1 MLRTDIVLLKP
12 TPEQEKDLFRLA
24 KQSSLLW
31 NQANYERRQAFFKRQ
46 KMPSYVKQCNALKH
60 SEHFKAIGTG
70 KGQAILSKLDES
82 WRSFWELKKMR
93 AQGRLPQHIVKV
105 SPPKYWKDR
114 DTNQTE
120 IKMFCIRN
128 DCYRIDAQKQQIR
141 IMKGM
146 RIDYA
151 AHRIR
156 EGKYGRLEVR
166 YDELSNRWYAH
177 IPVEIKSTKVNHP
190 TIKKRYG
197 SIDLGICNIA
207 AVYVQ
212 NEQPVIY
219 SGRAVLSDWIYHTK
233 KIAKL
238 QSQLQQGQHTSTR
251 IEKLFRT
258 RKRRFRH
265 AVNAMLR
272 DLFERLSTVQ
282 VTHLVVGDLNGIRDG
297 NNLGRQTNQKLHN
310 FWSHNY
316 IMKRVKKLGEEFGI
330 EIVEQSE
337 RGTSKTCCMCGQQH
351 NGRIHRGLHV
361 CHESHTSTNADVSGA
376 YNLYNVAVNRTFVP
390 EHTRIES
397 SGSRHLAMPL
407 MLRWEYHQW
416 H

>member
-12 TPEQEKDLFRLA
+12 TLEQEKELFRLA
-24 KQSSLLW
+24 TESSLLW
-31 NQANYERRQAFFKRQ
+31 NQANYERRQALFKHAKR
-46 KMPSYVKQCNALKH
+46 PSYVKQCNTLKH

-70 KGQAILSKLDES
+70 KGQAILSKLHES
-82 WRSFWELKKMR
+82 WQSFSELKKMQK
-93 AQGRLPQHIVKV
+93 QGRLPAFIQKV
-105 SPPKYWKDR
+105 GLPKYWKDR
-114 DTNQTE
+114 KTNQTE
-120 IKMFCIRN
+120 IRMFCIRN
-128 DCYRIDAQKQQIR
+128 DCYRIDSNKQQIR

-146 RIDYA
+146 RIDYS

-177 IPVEIKSTKVNHP
+177 IPVEITKEKSVNPTK
-190 TIKKRYG
+190 KYG

-207 AVYVQ
+207 ALYVP
-212 NEQPVIY
+212 NEQPLIY
-219 SGRAVLSDWIYHTK
+219 SGRAVLSDWIYRTK
-233 KIAKL
+233 KIAGL
-238 QSQLQQGQHTSTR
+238 QSQLPQKQYTSTR

-265 AVNAMLR
+265 AIDALLR
-272 DLFERLSTVQ
+272 NLFERLKTKQ

-297 NNLGRQTNQKLHN
+297 NDLGKQTNQKIHN

-316 IMKRVKKLGEEFGI
+316 IMQRIKELGEEYGV
-330 EIVEQSE
+330 EIVKQSE
-337 RGTSKTCCMCGQQH
+337 RGTSKTCCICGQRH
-351 NGRIHRGLHV
+351 NGRIHRGLHYCKENNAV
-361 CHESHTSTNADVSGA
+361 VNADVSGA
-376 YNLYNVAVNRTFVP
+376 CNLYNVAVHSSLRSELTKL
-390 EHTRIES
+390 ES
-397 SGSRHLAMPL
+397 SGIRALAGPL

>member
-12 TPEQEKDLFRLA
+12 TSEQEKRLFLLA
-24 KQSSLLW
+24 TESSLLW
-31 NQANYERRQAFFKRQ
+31 NQANYERRQAFFKHE
-46 KMPSYVKQCNALKH
+46 KMPSYAKQCNTLKH
-60 SEHFKAIGTG
+60 SEHFKALGTG
-70 KGQAILSKLDES
+70 KGQAILSKLHES
-82 WRSFWELKKMR
+82 WQSFWQLKKMQK
-93 AQGRLPQHIVKV
+93 QGLLPQHIVKV
-105 SPPKYWKDR
+105 GPPKYWKNR
-114 DTNQTE
+114 KTRETE

-128 DCYRIDAQKQQIR
+128 DCYRIDTKKQQIR

-177 IPVEIKSTKVNHP
+177 IPVEIKNKRQVNPTK
-190 TIKKRYG
+190 KYG

-207 AVYVQ
+207 AVYVP
-212 NEQPVIY
+212 NERPLVY
-219 SGRAVLSDWIYHTK
+219 SGRAVLSDWTYHTK
-233 KIAKL
+233 KIAEL
-238 QSQLQQGQHTSTR
+238 QSQLKEKQYTSTR
-251 IEKLFRT
+251 IGKLFRT

-265 AVNAMLR
+265 AINALLR
-272 DLFERLSTVQ
+272 DLFERLEVLQLTSII
-282 VTHLVVGDLNGIRDG
+282 VGDLNGIREG
-297 NNLGRQTNQKLHN
+297 NDLGKKTNQKLHN

-316 IMKRVKKLGEEFGI
+316 ILKRVKELGEEYGI
-330 EIVEQSE
+330 EIIEQSE

-351 NGRIHRGLHV
+351 NGRIYRGLHV
-361 CHESHTSTNADVSGA
+361 CHEKHNVINADVSGA
-376 YNLYNVAVNRTFVP
+376 YNLHNVAVYGSLCP
-390 EHTRIES
+390 EHKEQES